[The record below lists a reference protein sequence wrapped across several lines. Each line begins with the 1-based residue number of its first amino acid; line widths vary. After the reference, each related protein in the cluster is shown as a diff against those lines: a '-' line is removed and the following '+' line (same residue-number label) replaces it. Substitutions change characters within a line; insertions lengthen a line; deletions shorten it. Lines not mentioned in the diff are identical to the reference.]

1 MYNALQK
8 IPPVYLQQKS
18 LSALLKQKLSPTC
31 LLQKLSPAYVLQ
43 KLLTDN
49 CNRNSHLL
57 NCNRKIHQHTSNKR
71 YHLKTCMEATDVI
84 TCIIAPESVSC
95 IVPAET
101 STCRIDYRK
110 FHLEKWCLSGI
121 RLAAIKKLSKLV
133 TTKFKA
139 NSFSIHS
146 LYHLMEKLDNELIQL
161 RCILVIS
168 IFNFLI
174 FIHFANQIT
183 LERQKL
189 KLIFKFSTIV
199 MTDKGFA
206 LDPHGV

>member
-101 STCRIDYRK
+101 STCRIDYRN
-110 FHLEKWCLSGI
+110 FHLQKWCLPEI
-121 RLAAIKKLSKLV
+121 RLIAIKKLSKLV

-139 NSFSIHS
+139 NSLSIHS
-146 LYHLMEKLDNELIQL
+146 LYNLMEKLDNELSQL
-161 RCILVIS
+161 CCILVIS
-168 IFNFLI
+168 ISNFPI
-174 FIHFANQIT
+174 FIHFANQTT
-183 LERQKL
+183 LK
-189 KLIFKFSTIV
+189 
-199 MTDKGFA
+199 
-206 LDPHGV
+206 